1 MKRGQQK
8 RIPTP
13 GQNKWQHVIGALN
26 WRTNELF
33 YRIVE
38 KKDSKTFCAFLEDLV
53 AEVGSQRPF
62 VYVLDNASYHH
73 SNMTHAMIAYFED
86 VAVPMW
92 LPVYC
97 SDLNPIERFWKHLK
111 ENACANQLFKEVQDV
126 VDSVVKV
133 LEDQNDLTSNN
144 RIVFQ
149 DIC

>member
-1 MKRGQQK
+1 MS
-8 RIPTP
+8 
-13 GQNKWQHVIGALN
+13 
-26 WRTNELF
+26 
-33 YRIVE
+33 
-38 KKDSKTFCAFLEDLV
+38 SKAFCAFLEDLV
-53 AEVGSQRPF
+53 SEVGSQRPF
-62 VYVLDNASYHH
+62 VYVLDNVSYHH

-133 LEDQNDLTSNN
+133 LEDQNDLTSTN
-144 RIVFQ
+144 RIVFK